1 VISTKPSSGVSTVSV
16 AVAISSAALRDIAE
30 R

>member
-1 VISTKPSSGVSTVSV
+1 VISTKPSPGVSTVSV
-16 AVAISSAALRDIAE
+16 AVAINSAALGEIAD